1 MHEVLPG
8 ENVRLKLT
16 GVQESDI
23 QPGFVLCSA
32 KDPILICEEIECQL
46 ALLEL
51 LEHNSVFTKGYKA
64 VIHIH
69 TATEEIEVTKLV
81 SEIDTKTRKPKEGKP
96 KFMKSGSLGNVRL
109 RFAQP
114 VCVEKFADFAQLG
127 RFTLRDEGKTIAIG
141 KVTRLKPKSSD

>member
-1 MHEVLPG
+1 
-8 ENVRLKLT
+8 LT

-23 QPGFVLCSA
+23 QPGFVLCGV
-32 KDPILICEEIECQL
+32 KEPIHICEEIECQL

-69 TATEEIEVTKLV
+69 TATEEVEVTKLV
-81 SEIDTKTRKPKEGKP
+81 SEIDTKLRKPKEGKP
-96 KFMKSGSLGNVRL
+96 KFLKSGSLGNVRL

-114 VCVEKFADFAQLG
+114 VCVEKFADYAQLG
-127 RFTLRDEGKTIAIG
+127 RFTLRDEGRTIAIG